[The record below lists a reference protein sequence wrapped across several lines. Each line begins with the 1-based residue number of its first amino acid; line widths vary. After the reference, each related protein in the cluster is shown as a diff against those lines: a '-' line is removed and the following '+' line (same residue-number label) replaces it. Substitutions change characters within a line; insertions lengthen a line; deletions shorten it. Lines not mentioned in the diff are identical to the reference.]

1 MNTEEAIEL
10 ITQNYSASEGS
21 LIFSL
26 HERNTFSSRQFWDLY
41 ASIDTVVNASHHN
54 DQLTE

>member
-26 HERNTFSSRQFWDLY
+26 HERNKKHLFFQTVLG
-41 ASIDTVVNASHHN
+41 SI
-54 DQLTE
+54 

>member
-41 ASIDTVVNASHHN
+41 DSIDTVVK
-54 DQLTE
+54 Q